1 MICPSCNRKLTIR
14 KLEKGATYALECDDI
29 FSADQIEKIRAH
41 VATLKLGIKI
51 LIVEA
56 GMKLKLKAVKS

>member
-1 MICPSCNRKLTIR
+1 MR